1 MLKTLFNGTIM
12 LIDLYKGAIMKI
24 TALIENTA
32 KDNNL
37 ITMHGLSLYVQ
48 TSKHKILIDIGDGD
62 KFLQNSLKLGVEISG
77 VDIAIITHGH
87 NDHGGGLKYF
97 LDNNKKAKVY
107 IQRTAFNDYFVK
119 ADKENYIGLDK
130 SLINDPRI
138 ILLDGDYKIS
148 DEIFLVTRPQ
158 TTELMPG
165 LNSMLYQKS
174 GGLLENDKFLHEQSV
189 FVADNKN
196 LLVGGCAHSGIIN
209 IINNTV
215 NKTKKQIDYCISGF
229 HLFNPALNFTDF
241 DVIESLSKKLLS
253 TGINFYTCHCTG
265 VAAYEKLKQLMG
277 KYIEYLYTGKTVTL

>member
-1 MLKTLFNGTIM
+1 
-12 LIDLYKGAIMKI
+12 MKI

-229 HLFNPALNFTDF
+229 HLFNPGLNQTDF
-241 DVIESLSKKLLS
+241 EAIDNISKKLLK
-253 TGINFYTCHCTG
+253 TGIKIYTCHCTG
-265 VAAYEKLKQLMG
+265 TEAFKKFRESLKDN
-277 KYIEYLYTGKTVTL
+277 IEYLSTGSVIQITIWYLLNLQNLLKNRV